1 MLSVPDGFQNKKRNI
16 EVKDRIMPYKNNIS
30 GRPYIARFDR
40 NVTMYFKTT
49 VKLENLR
56 ETLQGKINYCLDTY

>member
-1 MLSVPDGFQNKKRNI
+1 MLSVPNGFQNKKRNI

-30 GRPYIARFDR
+30 GRPYIARCDR

-49 VKLENLR
+49 VKLEKLR
-56 ETLQGKINYCLDTY
+56 EVFQGKINYCLDTY

>member
-1 MLSVPDGFQNKKRNI
+1 
-16 EVKDRIMPYKNNIS
+16 MPYKNNIS

-49 VKLENLR
+49 VKLEKLR